1 MEGNNVGKTINLASA
16 GEYIT
21 TICIVGRAVKY
32 EVNGETF
39 FTYGHAFRA
48 AVAHVKA
55 TNTNNMRSN

>member
-1 MEGNNVGKTINLASA
+1 MGKTINLASA

-21 TICIVGRAVKY
+21 SIEVKGRVVKY
-32 EVNGETF
+32 EVEGDTF

-55 TNTNNMRSN
+55 TNANKTRSN